1 MNIEQKLVASV
12 MSGLKALYGQGV
24 SGCTDT
30 VAENQER
37 I

>member
-1 MNIEQKLVASV
+1 MNIEQKLVTSV
-12 MSGLKALYGQGV
+12 ISGLKALYGQDVPATGA
-24 SGCTDT
+24 